1 MMQEGGEVEYSDPYE
16 ERADDLA
23 IEKAQ
28 AAYDPNVNAVPAR
41 DFTLGSGQSFVPTS
55 APDPYE
61 ERAGQ
66 SIDYVRPAPDPY
78 EERPKDTLADRALRV
93 VSSQPQPAAA
103 PRPAAPAPAKAP
115 AQQPGFSD
123 RLFSGP
129 QYQSTGQKVVDN
141 GQVNWGDS
149 QNAADF
155 FRADKAMQEA
165 LKKASAASP
174 APAPVPAARQQVM
187 GYARPVLE
195 QRSPAMA
202 AIDRQTAS
210 EAGRPFFD
218 IPFLAGD
225 LSKGSTYAR
234 AAEPLQNVSGIV
246 FHHTA
251 GRGRPEDIVNVLNQ
265 RGLGVQFI
273 MDRDGSIYQALPN
286 GSRGAHM
293 RPSQV
298 VPLDNSNAIGV
309 EMIARDNDDVTPEQV
324 AAARNLFDTLRKQ
337 YPDLQPWGHGEVNSH
352 KMSTEGMAAVSAIR
366 SAYDIQPKFQ
376 NVQRAA
382 PPMGART
389 LRGYQTG
396 DYAEGGRVPLL
407 SDQYPTSYLPH
418 VGRQVMQDGG
428 EAGGEGT
435 SIIETTPP
443 VEQATEPVVQRAEQ
457 VLRPYE
463 PTIKERIRGA
473 IAGFDVGKPSVER
486 ERFATGISQ
495 LVPGISLQDATRA
508 AQAGQYWKAGE
519 EALSAL
525 PVVAAPRAAPAILPG
540 AVEKSNLMAQSILP
554 TGVKYEP
561 LKKLPV
567 QSQDELARMY
577 LTAERIKPEFD
588 AVNRKIAESVG
599 GEWQAPS
606 LKGSARAVEKSIDD
620 YKGDVRNLKD
630 LVRGTIVVNS
640 VDDVPKV
647 IEAIRAKYPIE
658 KSGFRN
664 FLDRNVT
671 PADGYRDAKMNVV
684 VDGQKTELQITTP
697 ELARAKET
705 AHGYYEQRRSIEG
718 GVARRGGQ
726 ETPEEAAEIDFLN
739 QQMKK
744 TYEDAWARSLARTS
758 PTSERNSLSVMEP
771 PLRRAESG
779 GKRRGG
785 SSSQAAQY
793 GTGSPA
799 AMVTG
804 IPSTSKNSVRGEN
817 FMGNGVQSK
826 SDQINDSTKPLKR
839 EGGFVENALKVST
852 QFGPGAAQDAVRS
865 LKQRPGRR

>member
-1 MMQEGGEVEYSDPYE
+1 
-16 ERADDLA
+16 
-23 IEKAQ
+23 
-28 AAYDPNVNAVPAR
+28 
-41 DFTLGSGQSFVPTS
+41 
-55 APDPYE
+55 
-61 ERAGQ
+61 
-66 SIDYVRPAPDPY
+66 
-78 EERPKDTLADRALRV
+78 
-93 VSSQPQPAAA
+93 VSSQPQPAVA

-115 AQQPGFSD
+115 AQQPGFLD

-174 APAPVPAARQQVM
+174 APAPVPAARQQVR
-187 GYARPVLE
+187 GYARPVPE

-443 VEQATEPVVQRAEQ
+443 VEQAADPIVKRAEQ
-457 VLRPYE
+457 LTLDVMQDPMGSVTMPGNPAYRPDEGPALKAYE
-463 PTIKERIRGA
+463 PTLKERIYGA
-473 IAGFDVGKPSVER
+473 IAGTSEAKPSPER
-486 ERFATGISQ
+486 RRFAEGVAAMI
-495 LVPGISLQDATRA
+495 PGIGLQDAGRA
-508 AQAGQYWKAGE
+508 LSVGQYGKAGE

-554 TGVKYEP
+554 SAVKYSP
-561 LKKLPV
+561 FKNLPV

-599 GEWQAPS
+599 GKWEPAS
-606 LKGSARAVEKSIDD
+606 LKGSPRAVEKTIDD
-620 YKGDVRNLKD
+620 YAGDVRNLKD

-647 IEAIRAKYPIE
+647 IEAVGAKYPIE
-658 KSGFRN
+658 KAGFRN
-664 FLDRNVT
+664 FLDRNVK
-671 PADGYRDAKMNVV
+671 PSDGYRDAKMNVV
-684 VDGQKTELQITTP
+684 VNGQKTELQITLP
-697 ELARAKET
+697 ELKEAKDV
-705 AHGYYEQRRSIEG
+705 AHELYKERRTIEG
-718 GVARRGGQ
+718 AAERRGGRR
-726 ETPEEAAEIDFLN
+726 TPEEKAQIEALN
-739 QQMKK
+739 KMMKD
-744 TYEDAWARSLARTS
+744 TYDNAWERALERSSRT
-758 PTSERNSLSVMEP
+758 NSLNASSGMGT
-771 PLRRAESG
+771 PLRRAESAE
-779 GKRRGG
+779 KRRGG
-785 SSSQAAQY
+785 SLSQAAQY
-793 GTGSPA
+793 GKSSDA
-799 AMVTG
+799 LMVTG
-804 IPSTSKNSVRGEN
+804 MPSTSKNSTSSSNV
-817 FMGNGVQSK
+817 MGHKLQDKNRQS
-826 SDQINDSTKPLKR
+826 DANTKPLKR
-839 EGGFVENALKVST
+839 EGGFVENALKIST